1 MQQLL
6 LSPYF
11 KKHDR
16 HSYLFSV
23 YLPTQCLFPHF
34 THTRTHF
41 YLQEQQKIDEEG
53 QQFKIKLIHFEVG
66 ENVFSRWLFVIKSQQ
81 LSSSFFTLIASFI
94 TRRKVLLLRCSPIS
108 RQARRKRRRRESERD
123 RKRGKRN
130 NNSDHREERENR
142 EEKKGGT
149 FSPSIYLNSVDKRKR
164 FV

>member
-108 RQARRKRRRRESERD
+108 RQARRKRRRRE
-123 RKRGKRN
+123 
-130 NNSDHREERENR
+130 RETEK
-142 EEKKGGT
+142 EEKEITIAITERREK
-149 FSPSIYLNSVDKRKR
+149 IEKKRK
-164 FV
+164 VALSLPQYI